1 MMFSMGNEEK
11 RAAWKF
17 VVIFILIAAAGGIF
31 YKGYSMYQE
40 QTMRQIVSKYAE
52 EGPLIYGADDSAPPL
67 RYVDRDGQYKGVV
80 PDYIGLISIELGID
94 IRCVPYKWEDALDA
108 VKTGKSDMIDV
119 FVNAD
124 RSKYMVFTKPLYTLR
139 TIMVTRRSR
148 NYTLNDIDGLKVAT
162 QRGDFANGYLKEHYP
177 NARLVYV
184 HDVGKALELLI
195 DGKVDGVIGDEP
207 VTQYYA
213 AELGIR
219 DQIRTINTA
228 LYEEP
233 VVIGVSKDKAD
244 LVKPLN
250 YAIDK
255 INRSGQPEKIQQLW
269 FGISTPLLKTRSAAT
284 QIFRYLMV
292 ILLLASLA
300 FGIKFIENRLLRR
313 QVRLRTREL
322 EDSRNEL
329 ALMLNEMPEGVLVI
343 DRKGLIQS
351 TNAPA
356 ASFVKL
362 APEELQGMHYAD
374 YVKRLGTEQTE
385 QIIEAV
391 EKHETGTTLRAD
403 RGRTILECKLLELG
417 TERKKDLMMTI
428 EDTTVDVVKNNQLLQ
443 SSKMIAVGQL
453 AAGMAHQL
461 RNPLG
466 IIRTHSYLLS
476 HNLSIDHRGQRSLRY
491 IDENVERASSIID
504 NVMNF
509 WRIADT
515 SISEI
520 CLKEFIDSIVVL
532 NADEIR
538 KKELTVEVDCDGTLS
553 VKSSQESL
561 KHVLMNLIQNAIEAV
576 DEKSGRIIVRA
587 RRGNDRILLID
598 CEDNGCGIPKEEQEF
613 LYNPFFTTKP
623 PGEGT
628 GLGLYIVY
636 SEIERL
642 GGEIS
647 LESAVGRGSVFHLR
661 IPDGESPGQNTCGDR
676 KEGAAV

>member
-1 MMFSMGNEEK
+1 MFSMGNEEK

-139 TIMVTRRSR
+139 TIMVTKRSR
-148 NYTLNDIDGLKVAT
+148 NYTLNDIDSLKVAT
-162 QRGDFANGYLKEHYP
+162 QRGDFANGYLKENYP
-177 NARLVYV
+177 NAKLVYV
-184 HDVGKALELLI
+184 HDVGKALDLLI
-195 DGKVDGVIGDEP
+195 DGKVDAVIGDEP

-269 FGISTPLLKTRSAAT
+269 FGISTPLLKTRSTAT

-292 ILLLASLA
+292 ILLLAALA

-538 KKELTVEVDCDGTLS
+538 KKELTVEVDCDGALS
-553 VKSSQESL
+553 VRSSQESL

-613 LYNPFFTTKP
+613 LYNPFLQPNLPEKEPDWGCISSILKSNVWAVRSAWNQRLEGEVYFISAYRMGNR
-623 PGEGT
+623 PGRTPVVIG
-628 GLGLYIVY
+628 
-636 SEIERL
+636 
-642 GGEIS
+642 
-647 LESAVGRGSVFHLR
+647 
-661 IPDGESPGQNTCGDR
+661 R
-676 KEGAAV
+676 KELPYE